1 MNSYFVCA
9 GNIASPAEYD
19 EFARRVCLYLRARV
33 RREKHVVAGDF
44 SFAGMG
50 GIIIYIVFFS
60 IAFE

>member
-1 MNSYFVCA
+1 M
-9 GNIASPAEYD
+9 
-19 EFARRVCLYLRARV
+19 YLRARV